1 MRVDGVPYGTLS
13 STEWTLEELVKFRAV
28 IQLPK
33 GDHLLSLLLWHT
45 WNCGYAP
52 YLSSAWSSMSAGPRA
67 LAANHGESAG
77 IACHRLTGFACINI
91 ASSLAGDHN
100 VARVNSIMGPVVCI
114 HPYVLYNC

>member
-1 MRVDGVPYGTLS
+1 MELRLRTLPV
-13 STEWTLEELVKFRAV
+13 ECLVVYR
-28 IQLPK
+28 
-33 GDHLLSLLLWHT
+33 
-45 WNCGYAP
+45 
-52 YLSSAWSSMSAGPRA
+52 AGPRA
-67 LAANHGESAG
+67 LAANQGESAG